1 MRSITRRRLLAGVVL
16 GCAALAC
23 NLPFLAGGDEPAP
36 PEVPVGEQPTPQ
48 DQPPV
53 SGDSGGGP
61 ESLNLDD
68 PTVYQEPADRVQSY
82 RIVLSYS
89 FEAVTADGSPIIGR
103 VDANGA
109 RTLNPLAMSMAFEG
123 EGSPEL
129 ASQLPLKFSLI
140 EGIYTIYS
148 QTVGCATIP
157 AGRLDNPFA
166 LLLDIGGFLTGSAPR
181 VRPDE
186 VVNGVEAYRFAIE
199 SSNVDETELDVGSID
214 SGAIYVAKEGAYI
227 LRLEMAGRGTNE
239 ALSGDL
245 SLEGDVRYRL
255 DYSDFDQPVTV
266 AVPAECGEAAASDYP
281 MVDDAFDIA
290 GVAGLL
296 SYDTH
301 QEFSAV
307 VQFYKDQMPQAGWTL
322 AEEFIVGPLAL
333 LTFSGAD
340 GTIQV
345 TVTSDASTQ
354 VISVVILE
362 IEP

>member
-1 MRSITRRRLLAGVVL
+1 ML

-23 NLPFLAGGDEPAP
+23 NLPFLAGSDEPAP

-48 DQPPV
+48 GQPAV
-53 SGDSGGGP
+53 SGDSDGGP

-68 PTVYQEPADRVQSY
+68 PAVYQEPADRVQSY
-82 RIVLSYS
+82 RIALSYS
-89 FEAVTADGSPIIGR
+89 FQAVGADGSPVVGR
-103 VDANGA
+103 VDASGA

-123 EGSPEL
+123 AGSPEL

-140 EGIYTIYS
+140 EGSYTIYS

-157 AGRLDNPFA
+157 AGELDNPFA
-166 LLLDIGGFLTGSAPR
+166 LLLDLGGFLTGQAAR

-186 VVNGVEAYRFAIE
+186 VVNGVEVYRFAIDK
-199 SSNVDETELDVGSID
+199 SNVDETELDVASID

-227 LRLEMAGRGTNE
+227 VRLELAGRGTNE
-239 ALSGDL
+239 ALSGDP
-245 SLEGDVRYRL
+245 SLEGEVSYRL
-255 DYSDFDQPVTV
+255 DYFDFDQPVAV
-266 AVPAECGEAAASDYP
+266 AVPAECAEAAASDYP

-307 VQFYKDQMPQAGWTL
+307 VQFYKDQMPLAGWTQ

-340 GTIQV
+340 GTVQV

-354 VISVVILE
+354 VVSVVILE
-362 IEP
+362 VEL